1 MSSDLKLSNKDIID
15 LNLMCQMMTFTI
27 NSCYSTSSNCVPSL
41 YTRFQENEIERIK
54 DFVPKLMKKVIEDEN
69 SNDCIL

>member
-15 LNLMCQMMTFTI
+15 LNLMCQMMTFSI
-27 NSCYSTSSNCVPSL
+27 NSCYSTSYSCVPSL

-54 DFVPKLMKKVIEDEN
+54 KFTNELMNKVIEEK
-69 SNDCIL
+69 